1 MGLSVFIYA
10 LFLWREDTFLSIL
23 ASLAMLLI
31 LAIYFSSTFRVFLY
45 KIYLK
50 IKKGLLYPKGRD
62 VKL

>member
-31 LAIYFSSTFRVFLY
+31 LAIYFSSTFRVFY
-45 KIYLK
+45 
-50 IKKGLLYPKGRD
+50 IKSI
-62 VKL
+62 